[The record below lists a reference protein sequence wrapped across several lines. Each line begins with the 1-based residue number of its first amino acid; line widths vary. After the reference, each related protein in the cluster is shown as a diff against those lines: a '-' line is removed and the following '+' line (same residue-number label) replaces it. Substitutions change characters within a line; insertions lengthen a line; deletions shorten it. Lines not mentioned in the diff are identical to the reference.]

1 MILEQMNLLKPT
13 DVWFFLDVFKTVCS
27 YCFEGTSTIFGL
39 GGRIWGIVSWELNGH
54 LKVFEASPRNC
65 RNCINGNCNSS
76 NSCCN
81 NKCSCTHLGCRGIS
95 AVRSGI
101 FERFSG
107 KDGSWGTPQTSPNRL
122 SSWWFG
128 TWLLWLSNTFHI
140 LGMSSSQLT
149 FIFFRGVGIPPTSYF
164 ALLICGVKWD
174 PHSITGVLRH
184 GAKIG
189 GRVFAISEWSGHRTT
204 SKNQNSPLNH
214 HEITM
219 KSPWNHYTSTLPSK
233 SQEFLQSPWNLLRP
247 MNANFPPDLGFASF
261 QLVLSWCLKLGFLPM
276 KMEVSRRKSWPTWL

>member
-1 MILEQMNLLKPT
+1 MFWRDIHHFWAWGENLGNRFLGVKRAFESLWSISQELQELHQWKLQQQQQLLQQQMQLHSSRLSGHLSGAERNF
-13 DVWFFLDVFKTVCS
+13 WEIFW
-27 YCFEGTSTIFGL
+27 EG
-39 GGRIWGIVSWELNGH
+39 WELG
-54 LKVFEASPRNC
+54 
-65 RNCINGNCNSS
+65 
-76 NSCCN
+76 
-81 NKCSCTHLGCRGIS
+81 
-95 AVRSGI
+95 
-101 FERFSG
+101 
-107 KDGSWGTPQTSPNRL
+107 DPQTSPNRL

-219 KSPWNHYTSTLPSK
+219 KSPWNHHETTIPQPYPVNPRNSSNLHGICWGRWMRTFLPTWVSRRF
-233 SQEFLQSPWNLLRP
+233 SWCCH
-247 MNANFPPDLGFASF
+247 G
-261 QLVLSWCLKLGFLPM
+261 VLSWVSSRWKWRCRGENHGRHGCKTFMQCGPPQWCLLVYKPQ
-276 KMEVSRRKSWPTWL
+276 